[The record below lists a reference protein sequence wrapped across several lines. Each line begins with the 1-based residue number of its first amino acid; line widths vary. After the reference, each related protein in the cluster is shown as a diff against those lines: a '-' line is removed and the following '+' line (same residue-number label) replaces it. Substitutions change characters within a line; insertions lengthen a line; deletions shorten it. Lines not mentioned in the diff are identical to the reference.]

1 MPPIPAAGPLQ
12 LTLGIIK
19 PSVCSS
25 QAQVKEVLQTIKQ
38 SGLEV
43 RASEPAPSRAPA
55 EASTNRVVL
64 FATRLSDRNRRIELS
79 SSTTKLKDHPHLT
92 SSFSLLQIVRQKRM
106 FWKTQDAEKFYSEH
120 AGRFYFPRL
129 VQHATS
135 SPLLTLALY
144 GPSSIQTWRQ
154 LIGPTHVYKGQW
166 TSVQDGQSEGESGL
180 GLRAKY
186 GISDTRNGFHGSDSE
201 ASARKELEQVFE
213 GWDIGW
219 WLRHKEEEMRKAK
232 SS

>member
-25 QAQVKEVLQTIKQ
+25 QAQVKEVLQLIKQ
-38 SGLEV
+38 SGLE
-43 RASEPAPSRAPA
+43 
-55 EASTNRVVL
+55 
-64 FATRLSDRNRRIELS
+64 
-79 SSTTKLKDHPHLT
+79 
-92 SSFSLLQIVRQKRM
+92 IVRQKRM

-154 LIGPTHVYKGQW
+154 LIGPTHVYKAQW
-166 TSVQDGQSEGESGL
+166 TSIQDLQSENGL

-219 WLRHKEEEMRKAK
+219 WLKHKEEEMGKTK